1 MIKKICGMREPE
13 NIKRIEKL
21 DVDWMGF
28 IFWNNSKRNVTHIP
42 EYLPLTQKRVG
53 VFVDPTIEFVLQIT
67 EGMQLD
73 FIQLHGNET
82 PFFCKKLSNILLKKN
97 KKVVIIKAFSISEEK
112 DILSTQSYEEVCAY
126 FLFDTKCSCT
136 GGSGQS
142 FDWTLLNQYKG
153 SIPFLLSGGIG
164 LHNVESL
171 NHFTHPQWAGIDL
184 NSQFE
189 IIPAYKDAD
198 KLALFLSKFQYK
210 SVTNK

>member
-1 MIKKICGMREPE
+1 MRNPE

-28 IFWNNSKRNVTHIP
+28 IFWEHSKRNVTHIP

-53 VFVDPTIEFVLQIT
+53 VFVNPTIEFVLQIT
-67 EGMQLD
+67 EDMQLN

-82 PFFCKKLSNILLKKN
+82 PFFCKTLFDILQKKN
-97 KKVVIIKAFSISEEK
+97 KNTLIIKAFSLSEEK
-112 DILSTQSYEEVCAY
+112 DILSTHLYEEMCAY

-142 FDWTLLNQYKG
+142 FDWSLLNHYKG
-153 SIPFLLSGGIG
+153 GVPFLLSGGIG

-171 NHFTHPQWAGIDL
+171 NHFAHPQWAGIDL
-184 NSQFE
+184 NSLFE
-189 IIPAYKDAD
+189 ITPAYKDAD
-198 KLALFLSKFQYK
+198 KLALFLSKFQCEPIK
-210 SVTNK
+210 NK